1 MANRLLAG
9 MFILLTSAF
18 LAAVA
23 LATAY
28 RRKEHR

>member
-1 MANRLLAG
+1 
-9 MFILLTSAF
+9 MFILLTSVF

-23 LATAY
+23 VATAY